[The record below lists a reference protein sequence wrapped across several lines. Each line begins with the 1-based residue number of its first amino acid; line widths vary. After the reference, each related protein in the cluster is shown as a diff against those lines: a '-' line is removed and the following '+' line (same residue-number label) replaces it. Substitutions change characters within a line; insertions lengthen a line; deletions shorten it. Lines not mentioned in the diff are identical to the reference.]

1 MTQTLPRAMRDR
13 INIGEIDMKRKSLFS
28 FFTGAM
34 TTVLVVGCITTALA
48 ASNVIS
54 FNRVNLSMGGEIMFM
69 KDEYLET
76 EAGQKIPSSILYTDE
91 LGGGTTYLP
100 AAYISKLL
108 GVQVSWDAETD
119 TVVLESGSF
128 VITPPDD
135 FLLQLA
141 EQWLVD
147 GDYPKNGKG
156 ETYGPEVLS
165 ELLGHQ
171 PDLIS
176 AAATN
181 GKEGYV
187 RREDFM
193 LEPSEIET
201 NGKPFMIPVYDL
213 EGNVIGEFE
222 LNR

>member
-1 MTQTLPRAMRDR
+1 MWSEVMELTTSTIMS
-13 INIGEIDMKRKSLFS
+13 KSKES
-28 FFTGAM
+28 RGRTKG
-34 TTVLVVGCITTALA
+34 GCYKIEENATA
-48 ASNVIS
+48 
-54 FNRVNLSMGGEIMFM
+54 
-69 KDEYLET
+69 
-76 EAGQKIPSSILYTDE
+76 
-91 LGGGTTYLP
+91 
-100 AAYISKLL
+100 
-108 GVQVSWDAETD
+108 
-119 TVVLESGSF
+119 
-128 VITPPDD
+128 
-135 FLLQLA
+135 
-141 EQWLVD
+141 
-147 GDYPKNGKG
+147 
-156 ETYGPEVLS
+156 GPEVPF
-165 ELLGHQ
+165 ELLGYQ